1 MKKKHGITSEIGPL
15 KNVMLHRPGK
25 ELDRLTVAN
34 KDLFLFD
41 DLLWVEEAQKEH
53 DSFVETLRNC
63 GTEVTYLKNLLGDIL
78 EMEEVRFSLIQDVL
92 KNEVLEV
99 TLRNELE
106 DTLHRI
112 DIASLIEIL
121 FSGITRRE
129 LLKYSNTMKSLS
141 ISIMNDDD
149 FVISPLPNLYFQRD
163 PYVVVGNKVIISNMN
178 FPARMRES
186 LYGKYIFQHHPELSD
201 LEVIFGDA
209 EEDKRCGSVE
219 GGDILILSPDI
230 IAIGISQRTSS
241 SAIQALGTKLSRC
254 GACQR
259 IIAVDIPKT
268 RSAMHL
274 DTVFT
279 MIDHDSFTIYQGIYD
294 LLKVWQLDYDPEG
307 KLTGLFQHK
316 DLQRCLLKNLSLE
329 KINFIETGG
338 GDPVQAARDQWN
350 DGANVFAVAPRQV
363 ITYSRNVVT
372 NRSLRDAGV
381 NVFEIRGSEL
391 GRGRGGPRCMTMPLS
406 RLEV

>member
-1 MKKKHGITSEIGPL
+1 MRKKHGIASEIGPL

-63 GTEVTYLKNLLGDIL
+63 GAEVTYLKNLLGDIL
-78 EMEEVRFSLIQDVL
+78 EIEEVRFSLIHDVL
-92 KNEVLEV
+92 KNEAIEQ

-106 DTLHRI
+106 DTLNRI
-112 DIASLIEIL
+112 DMPSLIEIL
-121 FSGITRRE
+121 FSGITKGE
-129 LLKYSNTMKSLS
+129 LLKYTSTIKSLS
-141 ISIMNDDD
+141 VSIMNDDD

-178 FPARMRES
+178 FPARIRES
-186 LYGKYIFQHHPELSD
+186 LYGKYVFQHHSELSD
-201 LEVIFGDA
+201 LEVIFGNT

-230 IAIGISQRTSS
+230 IAIGISQRTSPA
-241 SAIQALGTKLSRC
+241 AIQALGSKLSRC
-254 GACQR
+254 GACRR

-274 DTVFT
+274 DTIFT
-279 MIDHDSFTIYQGIYD
+279 MIDKDSFTIYQGID
-294 LLKVWQLDYDPEG
+294 ELLKVWQ
-307 KLTGLFQHK
+307 
-316 DLQRCLLKNLSLE
+316 
-329 KINFIETGG
+329 
-338 GDPVQAARDQWN
+338 
-350 DGANVFAVAPRQV
+350 
-363 ITYSRNVVT
+363 
-372 NRSLRDAGV
+372 
-381 NVFEIRGSEL
+381 
-391 GRGRGGPRCMTMPLS
+391 
-406 RLEV
+406 

>member
-1 MKKKHGITSEIGPL
+1 MKKRHGITSEIGPL

-25 ELDRLTVAN
+25 ELDRLTAAN

-53 DSFVETLRNC
+53 DSFAETLRNC
-63 GTEVTYLKNLLGDIL
+63 GAEVTYLKNLLEDIL
-78 EMEEVRFSLIQDVL
+78 EMEEVRFSLIHEVL
-92 KNEVLEV
+92 KNEALEV
-99 TLRNELE
+99 TLKRELE
-106 DTLHRI
+106 DTFNSI
-112 DIASLIEIL
+112 DIPSLIEIL
-121 FSGITRRE
+121 FSGITKGE
-129 LLKYSNTMKSLS
+129 LLKYTNTIKNLS

-163 PYVVVGNKVIISNMN
+163 PYVIVGNKVIISNMN
-178 FPARMRES
+178 FPARIRES
-186 LYGKYIFQHHPELSD
+186 LYGKYIFQHHSELSD
-201 LEVIFGDA
+201 LEVIFGST
-209 EEDKRCGSVE
+209 EEEKLSGPVE
-219 GGDILILSPDI
+219 GGDILILSPDL
-230 IAIGISQRTSS
+230 IAVGISQRTSPG
-241 SAIQALGTKLSRC
+241 AIQALGTKLSKC
-254 GACQR
+254 GACRR

-279 MIDHDSFTIYQGIYD
+279 MIDQDSFTIYQGIYD

-316 DLQRCLLKNLSLE
+316 DLQRCLLKNLRLE
-329 KINFIETGG
+329 RVNFIETGG

-350 DGANVFAVAPRQV
+350 DGANVFAVAPGKV

-372 NRSLRDAGV
+372 NRSLREAGIK
-381 NVFEIRGSEL
+381 VFEIRGSEL

-406 RLEV
+406 RLEP